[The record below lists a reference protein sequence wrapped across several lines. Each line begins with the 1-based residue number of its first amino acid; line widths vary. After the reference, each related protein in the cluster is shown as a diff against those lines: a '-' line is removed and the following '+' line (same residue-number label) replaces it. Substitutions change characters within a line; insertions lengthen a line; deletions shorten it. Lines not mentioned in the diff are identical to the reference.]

1 MYESCLRMLQTMV
14 TKLVMQGEVS
24 KFNIGYFPRPNL
36 GFRMLQG
43 IDDFP
48 ILGNQ
53 KPVLGKL

>member
-1 MYESCLRMLQTMV
+1 MLQTMA
-14 TKLVMQGEVS
+14 TKLVMHGEVS
-24 KFNIGYFPRPNL
+24 KFNIGYFLQPDL

-53 KPVLGKL
+53 KPVLEKL